1 MDGTKKVLLMG
12 KAKAGKSSMRSIIFA
27 NYLARDSSKLG
38 PTLRV
43 ETSTLRFLGDLQ
55 LNLWD
60 CGGQDT
66 MMDNYFMT
74 QKNFIFRNVSVL
86 IYVFDVESLTKTGSL
101 KTGLSQDLHYYQK
114 TIDAIHELSPDAK
127 VFCLIHKI
135 DLIDVNK
142 RDTVFKEVHEEL
154 LHIKDDICDAFMTS
168 IWDETLYKAW
178 SSIVCELISNG
189 QSLNQGLGK
198 LMHICSADEIV
209 LFERATFLV
218 VAKATTNRNWNDVH
232 RYEKISNIVKQF
244 KLRCLPTRSRF
255 QSMTVANSGFTAYLG
270 GFTQSTNILVV
281 LSDKRLTAE
290 AVKINIARSKEY
302 FENLLDQAYTWSS
315 AERPEKKE
323 ADKPPPISFLN

>member
-1 MDGTKKVLLMG
+1 
-12 KAKAGKSSMRSIIFA
+12 MRSIIFA

-86 IYVFDVESLTKTGSL
+86 IYVFDVESLTMTGSL
-101 KTGLSQDLHYYQK
+101 QTGLSQDLHYYQK

-135 DLIDVNK
+135 DLIDVHK
-142 RDTVFKEVHEEL
+142 RETVFEEILEEL
-154 LHIKDDICDAFMTS
+154 YHIKDDICDSFMTS

-189 QSLNQGLGK
+189 HILGQGLTK
-198 LMHICSADEIV
+198 LMNICSADEIV

-218 VAKATTNRNWNDVH
+218 VSKASTNKKQKDVH
-232 RYEKISNIVKQF
+232 RYEKLSNIVKQF
-244 KLRCLPTRSRF
+244 KLRCLLTRSRF
-255 QSMTVANSGFTAYLG
+255 QSLTVANSGFTAYLG

-281 LSDKRLTAE
+281 LGDKRLTVE
-290 AVKINIARSKEY
+290 AVKLNIARAREY
-302 FENLLDQAYTWSS
+302 FENLLDQSYTWS
-315 AERPEKKE
+315 ADRMDYKE
-323 ADKPPPISFLN
+323 QDKSLPRSFMDTKSF